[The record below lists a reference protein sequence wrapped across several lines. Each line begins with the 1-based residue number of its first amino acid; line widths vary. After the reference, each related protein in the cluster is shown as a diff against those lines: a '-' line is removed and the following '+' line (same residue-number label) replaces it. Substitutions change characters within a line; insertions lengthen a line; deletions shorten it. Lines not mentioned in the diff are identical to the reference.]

1 MIEFVL
7 KVTLGILL
15 FYAFYLVFLAKES
28 MFGFTRFFL
37 LFALCFSL
45 VVPFIPL
52 PFSFQI
58 QNAVVANGPGLA
70 STVIENR
77 IQDNLPD
84 QNIAQLDGRKGSLS
98 KIQGVTQINWG
109 IVLKVIYLLGLSIF
123 LARFISQLGML
134 LRSIRNNLTLQEGEV
149 TYVLLPKNALPF
161 TFLHF
166 IFVDKSAFQNKAI
179 EEEIIYHE
187 LTHIRQKHSWD
198 ILFVEVLKIVFWF
211 NPLLFLY
218 KKAIQLNHEFLA
230 DAAVNS
236 KFRNKAAYQ
245 WLLFNK
251 IPGNEVALSISSPFN
266 ASVTKRRV
274 IMMGQSSS
282 PLKTKLYKA
291 SSLVLTGFMLM
302 FLSSSKTYFSAQYPE
317 PVNKYE
323 KILSQAFKAGNPY
336 EVDLAK
342 LDLLALRN
350 AYLALDDK
358 EKESCTE
365 FPFFDALAFEKLTAL
380 HQAYP
385 KVKISFL
392 FKSPPQINEIP
403 NDLFE
408 RWKDTK
414 SISLTIDGKATEKAE
429 LENYQAADFALF
441 TVRETEKKD
450 LFKKPQYQIILF
462 TQAYYSENYLKPRK
476 KIEIIQAEYP
486 SEVRIVVPFEQYYA
500 ETKDGQTAEGYPE
513 NYEASVFHQLSII
526 DPSQLRVYNSKL
538 LNYTKS
544 TSFSIILEEE
554 GKPMLITKLPSI

>member
-1 MIEFVL
+1 MIEFVI
-7 KVTLGILL
+7 KATLALL
-15 FYAFYLVFLAKES
+15 IFYTFYQAFLAKES
-28 MFGFTRFFL
+28 MFKFSRIFL
-37 LFALCFSL
+37 IFALCFSL
-45 VVPFIPL
+45 IVPFL
-52 PFSFQI
+52 PVPFGFQI
-58 QNAVVANGPGLA
+58 QNNTVLKDSAAA
-70 STVIENR
+70 STVNENR

-84 QNIAQLDGRKGSLS
+84 QKVAQLIAKQESSSTAQSIDP
-98 KIQGVTQINWG
+98 INWN
-109 IVLKVIYLLGLSIF
+109 IVLKVIYLLGLGVF
-123 LARFISQLGML
+123 LTRFIFQLVQL
-134 LRSIRNNLTLQEGEV
+134 IRSIRNNLTLKVGEV
-149 TYVLLPKNALPF
+149 TYVLLPKNGLPF

-166 IFVDKSAFQNKAI
+166 LFVDKSAFQNKAI

-251 IPGNEVALSISSPFN
+251 IPNNELAISISSPFN

-282 PLKTKLYKA
+282 PSKTKLYKA
-291 SSLVLTGFMLM
+291 ISLVLTGFMML
-302 FLSSSKTYFSAQYPE
+302 FLSSNKPYFSAQYPE
-317 PVNKYE
+317 PANNYE
-323 KILSQAFKAGNPY
+323 RILSQAFKAGNPY

-342 LDLLALRN
+342 LDLPALRS
-350 AYLALDDK
+350 AYMALAEKDK
-358 EKESCTE
+358 QAGTE

-380 HQAYP
+380 QQAYP
-385 KVKISFL
+385 KVKTSIL
-392 FKSPPQINEIP
+392 FKSPPQINKIANEV
-403 NDLFE
+403 FE
-408 RWKDTK
+408 RWKNTK
-414 SISLTIDGKATEKAE
+414 SISLTIDGLEKEKAD
-429 LENYQAADFALF
+429 LENYQPADFALF

-450 LFKKPQYQIILF
+450 LFKKPKYHITLF

-476 KIEIIQAEYP
+476 KIEVIQAEYP
-486 SEVRIVVPFEQYYA
+486 SEVRIVVPFKQKYA
-500 ETKDGQTAEGYPE
+500 ETKDGETAEAYPE
-513 NYEASVFHQLSII
+513 NYKASIFHQLRVI
-526 DPSQLRVYNSKL
+526 DPSQLKVYDSKL
-538 LNYTKS
+538 INYTKS